1 MIFLLKRKN
10 THTEQNEKQQT
21 LNVFSQDFGLNASG
35 LENKRDI
42 IRFLLTFICENTFL
56 PPPPLLA
63 QSYSRLFSLT
73 SEEESLRCSVES
85 ALSDSHLIVNN
96 QEPAKGS
103 VVHNFAHNIK
113 IFKTYLSNWKCLLKI
128 LILFICSVNERR
140 SVWFFLCS
148 NCRCCTK
155 CCFWRQIYGATFIQF

>member
-1 MIFLLKRKN
+1 MSKDLKPFKQNQQQHQKKILFELIFLLKRKN
-10 THTEQNEKQQT
+10 TDTEQNEKQQT
-21 LNVFSQDFGLNASG
+21 LNVFSQGFGLNASG

-73 SEEESLRCSVES
+73 SEEESLCCSVES

-96 QEPAKGS
+96 QEPAKGN

-113 IFKTYLSNWKCLLKI
+113 IFKTYLSN
-128 LILFICSVNERR
+128 
-140 SVWFFLCS
+140 
-148 NCRCCTK
+148 
-155 CCFWRQIYGATFIQF
+155 